1 MYLSGVGSRRCTPEL
16 ADLAASGRLHA
27 TLAPQKAARSDDTR
41 AASARPAREARI
53 RPELGTR
60 W

>member
-1 MYLSGVGSRRCTPEL
+1 MYLSRVGSRRCTPGL

-27 TLAPQKAARSDDTR
+27 KLSPQKAARWDDTPT
-41 AASARPAREARI
+41 ASARPGREARI

>member
-1 MYLSGVGSRRCTPEL
+1 VYLSGVGSRRCAPEL

-27 TLAPQKAARSDDTR
+27 TLSPHKAARWDDTQ
-41 AASARPAREARI
+41 AASARPGREAHI

-60 W
+60 S